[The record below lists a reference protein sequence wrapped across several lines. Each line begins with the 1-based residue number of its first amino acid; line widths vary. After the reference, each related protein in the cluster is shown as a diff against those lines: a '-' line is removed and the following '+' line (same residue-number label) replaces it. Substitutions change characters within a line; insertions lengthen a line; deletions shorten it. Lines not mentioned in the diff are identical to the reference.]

1 MKGKT
6 LMTPKIAALALAALT
21 LVAPSA
27 WAAGPVVKTTAG
39 SVSGEAKAGVAAFKG
54 VPFAAPPVGALRWRA
69 PQPPTAWTAPREAVA
84 YGPDCMQQ
92 PFPGDA
98 APLGVTPAEDCLYAN
113 VWAPEAGLKAGT
125 KAPVMVWIYGGG
137 FVNGGSSPA
146 VYSGDRFAR
155 DGVVLVSFNYRVGRF
170 GFFAHP
176 ALSAENADG
185 GLLGNYA
192 LMDQIAAL
200 KWVRGNIAAFGGD
213 PSNVTV
219 FGESAGGMSIHALL
233 TSPLA
238 EGLFHKAIIQSGGG
252 RPRLLPTLPLKA
264 LPGER
269 SAEMAGKAF
278 AAKAGI
284 AGEDAAALAALR
296 ALPAEAVVDGL
307 NMATSGVPTW
317 GGGPMIDG
325 KLLPREPLAS
335 YEAGAWSRM
344 PVLVG
349 ATSADGFFF
358 GGTPDTI
365 YAPFGDRRAQAEA
378 LYNPN
383 GDAPIGLYG
392 WQAAG
397 DRMFVEPARKV
408 ARLMSAQ
415 GAPVRQFRFSY
426 VAESQRKAWWGAP
439 HATEI
444 PFVFDTVDAR
454 YGAAL
459 TTADAGAA
467 KAVHAYWIDFAR
479 TGQATPAGLPAWP
492 TYDAASDQ
500 VLDFSASGPVL
511 VVDPLKARLDL
522 VEATTPGAR

>member
-1 MKGKT
+1 
-6 LMTPKIAALALAALT
+6 MTSTIAALALAAFT
-21 LVAPSA
+21 LAPPSA
-27 WAAGPVVKTTAG
+27 WAAGPVVKTAFG
-39 SVSGEAKAGVAAFKG
+39 PVSGEASAGVAAFKG
-54 VPFAAPPVGALRWRA
+54 VPFAAPPVGSLRWRA
-69 PQPPTAWTAPREAVA
+69 PQPPAAWTAPRPAVA
-84 YGPDCMQQ
+84 YGPDCMQL

-98 APLGVTPAEDCLYAN
+98 APLGVTPTEDCLYAN
-113 VWAPEAGLKAGT
+113 VWAPESALKAGG

-176 ALSAENADG
+176 ALSAENADN

-200 KWVRGNIAAFGGD
+200 KWVRANIAAFGGD

-252 RPRLLPTLPLKA
+252 RPRLLPTLALKSV
-264 LPGER
+264 GQER
-269 SAEMAGKAF
+269 SAETAGKAF
-278 AAKAGI
+278 AAKAGVT
-284 AGEDAAALAALR
+284 GEDAAALAALR
-296 ALPAEAVVDGL
+296 ALPASAVVDGL

-325 KLLPREPLAS
+325 ALLLREPLAS
-335 YEAGAWSRM
+335 YKAGAWHKM
-344 PVLVG
+344 PVMVG

-358 GGTPDTI
+358 GGTPDQV
-365 YAPFGDRRAQAEA
+365 YAPFGDQRAAAEA
-378 LYNPN
+378 LYDPD
-383 GDAPIGLYG
+383 GKTPIGVYG

-397 DRMFVEPARKV
+397 DRMFIEPARAV
-408 ARLMSAQ
+408 SRVLAAQ

-444 PFVFDTVDAR
+444 PFVFDTADAR

-459 TTADAGAA
+459 TSEDAMAA
-467 KAVHAYWIDFAR
+467 RATHAYWVAFAR
-479 TGQATPAGLPAWP
+479 TGKAEPAGLPAWP
-492 TYDAASDQ
+492 AYDAASDQ
-500 VLDFSASGPVL
+500 LLDFALSGPAL
-511 VVDPLKARLDL
+511 VTDPLKARLDL
-522 VEATTPGAR
+522 VEATVTGAR